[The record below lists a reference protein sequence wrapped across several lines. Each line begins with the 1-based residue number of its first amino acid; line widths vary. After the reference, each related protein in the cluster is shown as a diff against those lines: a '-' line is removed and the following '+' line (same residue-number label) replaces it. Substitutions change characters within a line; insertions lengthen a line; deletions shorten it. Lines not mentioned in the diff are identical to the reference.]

1 LLEGKKN
8 RARFFLTLAEG
19 CTERRAWFEVPMEDL
34 ELETGHESLTTHSV
48 MTSRRRYEDRDP
60 VPVPAEKKSPLP
72 RVEEEK
78 QTAKKPA
85 RGEKKGK
92 KNETEAPDPVAARI
106 RAAIAMR

>member
-48 MTSRRRYEDRDP
+48 ITSRRRYEDRDP
-60 VPVPAEKKSPLP
+60 VPGPAEKKAPDP
-72 RVEEEK
+72 RMEDKK
-78 QTAKKPA
+78 Q
-85 RGEKKGK
+85 
-92 KNETEAPDPVAARI
+92 KNEAPDPVAARI